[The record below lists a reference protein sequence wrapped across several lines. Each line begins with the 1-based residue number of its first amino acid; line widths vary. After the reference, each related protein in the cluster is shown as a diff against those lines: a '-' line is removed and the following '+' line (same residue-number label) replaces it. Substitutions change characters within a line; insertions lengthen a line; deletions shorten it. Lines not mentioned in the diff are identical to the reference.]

1 MPNKS
6 VLVWLVFQFGQSE
19 MLPSFW
25 VDYVCGVIFP
35 LSFFNIGQKKAWRM
49 YFKPTLHLKE
59 LNDFLTGFASWQKD
73 ITAKDR
79 QLIQSAKENQV

>member
-1 MPNKS
+1 
-6 VLVWLVFQFGQSE
+6 
-19 MLPSFW
+19 
-25 VDYVCGVIFP
+25 
-35 LSFFNIGQKKAWRM
+35 M

-79 QLIQSAKENQV
+79 QLIQSAKENQVKFWELLFLFVRVTSITLKHCLLGRCAYMHLSLSLLAGLSF

>member
-1 MPNKS
+1 
-6 VLVWLVFQFGQSE
+6 
-19 MLPSFW
+19 
-25 VDYVCGVIFP
+25 
-35 LSFFNIGQKKAWRM
+35 M

-79 QLIQSAKENQV
+79 QLIQSAKENQVKFWELLCLFVRVTSITLKHCLLGRCAYMHLSLSLLAGLSF

>member
-1 MPNKS
+1 
-6 VLVWLVFQFGQSE
+6 
-19 MLPSFW
+19 
-25 VDYVCGVIFP
+25 
-35 LSFFNIGQKKAWRM
+35 M

-79 QLIQSAKENQV
+79 QLIQSAKENQVKFWELLCLFVRVTSITLKHCVLGRCAYMHLSLSLFAGLSF